1 MFDKRT
7 QELVALIRKKRPDWQ
22 AGKVNGVGGKIERG
36 EKAHA
41 AMVREF
47 QEETGVKTA
56 ATAWELFFLLDDEA
70 HGYRVYYYRSFGDL
84 SKLRSTTEEEIE
96 VWSLEDTQCKNQEMI
111 CNLSWLIPMALDTT
125 FKDGEG
131 VWRN

>member
-1 MFDKRT
+1 MHTCKPKTRHPVPRVSTVPTKPTPLKSAVCGFMFDKRT

-56 ATAWELFFLLDDEA
+56 ATAWELF
-70 HGYRVYYYRSFGDL
+70 S
-84 SKLRSTTEEEIE
+84 
-96 VWSLEDTQCKNQEMI
+96 C
-111 CNLSWLIPMALDTT
+111 
-125 FKDGEG
+125 
-131 VWRN
+131 